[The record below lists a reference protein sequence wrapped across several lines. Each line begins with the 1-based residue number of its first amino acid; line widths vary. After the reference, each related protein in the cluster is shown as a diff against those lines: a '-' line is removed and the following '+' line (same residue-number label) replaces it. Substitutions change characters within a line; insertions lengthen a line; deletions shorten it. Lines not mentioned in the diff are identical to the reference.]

1 MPDRRAPRNRTLTL
15 TAAERARFA
24 ARLLRLDSGRQTTLS
39 EIENRIIC
47 GDIRETATNLPHGF
61 VDLLIADPPYNL
73 TKNYHGR
80 TFRETDRDAYEQWTE
95 SWLVPLLPLLKPA
108 ASVYVCCDWKSSAVI
123 ESVLSRHLT
132 IRNRISWQREKGRGA
147 AKNWKN
153 CVEDIWFA
161 TNNDTWHFDADAVR
175 LRRKVLAP
183 YREEGAPKDWKE
195 SGLGKYRDTAAS
207 NFWDDLTIPFWSMP
221 ENTDHP
227 TQKPEKLAARLI
239 LASCPPDGL
248 VFDPFLGSGTSA
260 VTAKKLGRRFCGVE
274 INEEYCAWAEKRL
287 EDANTNKRIQGYR
300 DGIFLERNNPG
311 IK

>member
-1 MPDRRAPRNRTLTL
+1 MPDVRAPRNRTLTL
-15 TAAERARFA
+15 TSGERIRFA
-24 ARLLRLDSGRQTTLS
+24 SRLLRPEPDRQRSLS

-47 GDIRETATNLPHGF
+47 ADIQHAAPTLPHNT

-80 TFRETDRDAYEQWTE
+80 TFRETDRATYEQWTE
-95 SWLVPLLPLLKPA
+95 DWLVPLLPLLKPE
-108 ASVYVCCDWKSSAVI
+108 ASVYICCDWKSSAAI
-123 ESVLSRHLT
+123 EAVLSRHLV

-161 TNNDTWHFDADAVR
+161 TAGETWHFNADAVR

-183 YREEGAPKDWKE
+183 YRTNGKPKDWE
-195 SGLGKYRDTAAS
+195 ETSGGRFRDTAAS
-207 NFWDDLTIPFWSMP
+207 NFWDDLTVPFWSMP

-239 LASCPPDGL
+239 LASCPPGGL
-248 VFDPFLGSGTSA
+248 VFDPFLGSGTTA
-260 VTAKKLGRRFCGVE
+260 VAAKKLGRKYIGVE
-274 INEEYCAWAEKRL
+274 VNDEYCAWAEKRL
-287 EDANTNKRIQGYR
+287 EDAEQNKSIQGYR
-300 DGIFLERNNPG
+300 DGIFWERNSSG
-311 IK
+311 K